1 MPATGKGLQAGKAL
15 PQSEP
20 ASALRLAR
28 FLRLHNSPVGAIMH
42 RELLGMTCFKLA
54 PPLDCAE
61 VKE

>member
-1 MPATGKGLQAGKAL
+1 MPGSGKGLQAGKAL

-20 ASALRLAR
+20 ASVLRLAR
-28 FLRLHNSPVGAIMH
+28 FLRFHNPPVGAIMLQ
-42 RELLGMTCFKLA
+42 ELLGMTCFKLA